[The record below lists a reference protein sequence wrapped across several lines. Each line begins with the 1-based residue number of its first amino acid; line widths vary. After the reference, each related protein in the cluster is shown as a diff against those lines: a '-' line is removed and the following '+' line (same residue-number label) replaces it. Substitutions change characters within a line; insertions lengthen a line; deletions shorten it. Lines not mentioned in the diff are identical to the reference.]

1 MKKRYPIPILLI
13 TVGGIFVSK
22 RSEDH
27 QTQTRITT
35 EAISPAK
42 TVDPNPKNQNAP
54 SEEAT
59 IVLGPQVKEST
70 SITTKA
76 VDGIREQKEV
86 TKETENDFKALKIPG
101 KLAETKEIRYK
112 QVMEIYQKTSF
123 YLSEIASGNIQPEKS
138 NLKKAFTGVSVYF
151 QEVNPADG
159 LEDDALVMIEENY
172 PANFEEALK
181 EMPRKDELM
190 IRKILKLQKD
200 SE

>member
-1 MKKRYPIPILLI
+1 MKKRYLIPILLI
-13 TVGGIFVSK
+13 MVGGILVSK

-27 QTQTRITT
+27 QTQTQIKTDT
-35 EAISPAK
+35 KAPAR
-42 TVDPNPKNQNAP
+42 TDAPNPKNQEAP

-59 IVLGPQVKEST
+59 IALGPDVKEST
-70 SITTKA
+70 PPATKA

-86 TKETENDFKALKIPG
+86 TKETENDFKALKIPA
-101 KLAETKEIRYK
+101 KLSETTEIKYK

-138 NLKKAFTGVSVYF
+138 NLKKAFTGLSVYF

-181 EMPRKDELM
+181 EMPRKDELV

-200 SE
+200 VE